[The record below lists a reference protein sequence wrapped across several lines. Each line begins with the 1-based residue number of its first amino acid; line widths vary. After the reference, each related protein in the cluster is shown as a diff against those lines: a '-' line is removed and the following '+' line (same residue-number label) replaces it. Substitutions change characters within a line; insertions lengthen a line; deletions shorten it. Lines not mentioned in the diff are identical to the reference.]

1 MIFNFLRIYKNLNMR
16 LLPVFIMLAYLL
28 PASLMATPEPPTDG
42 PQNNVKFHAGSFNS
56 GLERAKSEGKLM
68 FVEFYADWCTP
79 CKWMD
84 KTTFKDENVV
94 SLINTNYVALKM
106 DIENDDGAVLKSQ
119 YAVRMLPTILI
130 FNSEG
135 KMVDRVE
142 KTLSSESMVSLLS
155 FHLNGNSTE
164 LTVTYPYNS
173 SPSDNNDYDN
183 SLDDMYNKY
192 LTAERRRTNYKVQ
205 IANYTDY
212 TAAFKKVNELT
223 ETFIEPIVVIN
234 EYVNNM
240 THYKVMM
247 GEFNTLEEAEGFR
260 VILNRDFGI
269 SGIIH

>member
-1 MIFNFLRIYKNLNMR
+1 MR
-16 LLPVFIMLAYLL
+16 LLPVFIILAYLL
-28 PASLMATPEPPTDG
+28 PASLMASANASTTNGPE
-42 PQNNVKFHAGSFNS
+42 NNVKFHAGSFNS
-56 GLERAKSEGKLM
+56 GLERAQNEGKLL

-84 KTTFKDENVV
+84 KTTFKNENVV
-94 SLINTNYVALKM
+94 SLINSNYVALKM
-106 DIENDDGAVLKSQ
+106 DIEHDDGAVLKSQ
-119 YAVRMLPTILI
+119 YSVRMLPTILI

-142 KTLSSESMVSLLS
+142 KTLSSESMISLLS
-155 FHLNGNSTE
+155 FHLDGTSET
-164 LTVTYPYNS
+164 LSVTYPYNS
-173 SPSDNNDYDN
+173 SPSDDNYDN
-183 SLDDMYNKY
+183 SLNDMYNKY
-192 LTAERRRTNYKVQ
+192 LSNERRRTNYKVQ

-212 TAAFKKVNELT
+212 TAAFEKVNELT

-234 EYVNNM
+234 EYVDNM

-269 SGIIH
+269 NGIIH